1 VLRTSAIESLT
12 RIRLDAV
19 VENVPGDLPTKKPR
33 LTFSSKGPFSKAFCI
48 ITAIALDRK
57 TTRQLANYRGIRR
70 NFQSSQSMQLFKHC
84 HCIPTSRNGES
95 AATYDDAVLQ
105 RLFGGRTLIRTA
117 LGFVDEVA
125 LSKISES
132 PRGSSD
138 SATWRRSSRL
148 PFGSGSTSKLI
159 PVLT

>member
-1 VLRTSAIESLT
+1 
-12 RIRLDAV
+12 LDAV
-19 VENVPGDLPTKKPR
+19 VENVPGDLPTKKPGNNRVFSAFTFWAPSKTRREVPPLGVEGSTPR

-117 LGFVDEVA
+117 LV
-125 LSKISES
+125 L
-132 PRGSSD
+132 
-138 SATWRRSSRL
+138 WM
-148 PFGSGSTSKLI
+148 KL
-159 PVLT
+159 L